1 MKFFAF
7 LKTILKNYKIV
18 ILYAVTVYNSKIIW
32 LKDKHD
38 LTIKAKV
45 RLCYF
50 NLHRKM
56 KLPSIDRSDWTK
68 NIPAK
73 FPKFLKKTGE
83 IQLNNCKSC
92 ESGFINSA
100 NLAICCLLKTHEK
113 YGTAYTNLYGVEI
126 EIKKI
131 RQDAQTENQWQ
142 IWVKKRVQATF
153 VVDIHK
159 RGW

>member
-18 ILYAVTVYNSKIIW
+18 IWYAVTVYNSKIIW

-38 LTIKAKV
+38 LTIKIKV

-50 NLHRKM
+50 NQLAQENEIALNLSKW
-56 KLPSIDRSDWTK
+56 LNTK
-68 NIPAK
+68 YSCKISEI
-73 FPKFLKKTGE
+73 FEKTSE

-92 ESGFINSA
+92 ESGFINFA

-113 YGTAYTNLYGVEI
+113 HGTAYKNLYGVES
-126 EIKKI
+126 EIKK
-131 RQDAQTENQWQ
+131 N
-142 IWVKKRVQATF
+142 
-153 VVDIHK
+153 
-159 RGW
+159 